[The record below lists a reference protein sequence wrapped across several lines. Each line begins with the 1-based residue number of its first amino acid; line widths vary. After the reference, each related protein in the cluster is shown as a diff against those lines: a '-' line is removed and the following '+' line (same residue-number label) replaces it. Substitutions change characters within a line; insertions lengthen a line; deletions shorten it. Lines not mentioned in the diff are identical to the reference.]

1 MENAPKKFK
10 LKLRKS
16 LGNNKT
22 EGIFKNKTKEIK
34 DNTNIILNNININTE
49 KKSKKKKSNPKMI
62 ILTNIQVVIN

>member
-34 DNTNIILNNININTE
+34 DNTNILLNNININTE
-49 KKSKKKKSNPKMI
+49 KKKQKKRSRIKKWNY
-62 ILTNIQVVIN
+62 